1 MYETEDDK
9 LPVVVGGTNTRVNWG
24 LDNPKFSGRGTD
36 TLSFLDLRIDH
47 DRVGSRTDPNLNRHL
62 KYPNNLDQSLN
73 DKTTDKLRKYRA
85 DYNNRSPSVVSFMT
99 TITGTSGRLHSEFYS
114 YRLIG
119 KLTSFFHL
127 QEFCQ
132 RNQIVDSSTITTKFS
147 LSSSKGK
154 LVCLLLRWQFY
165 VLHFI

>member
-73 DKTTDKLRKYRA
+73 DKTTDKLR
-85 DYNNRSPSVVSFMT
+85 S
-99 TITGTSGRLHSEFYS
+99 SG
-114 YRLIG
+114 
-119 KLTSFFHL
+119 
-127 QEFCQ
+127 
-132 RNQIVDSSTITTKFS
+132 N
-147 LSSSKGK
+147 
-154 LVCLLLRWQFY
+154 
-165 VLHFI
+165 